1 MTFLVLSFLVACGG
15 APEPSMTA
23 ATPAATTSTA
33 PTPAAAPAPAVLDA
47 ACLEQA
53 DARDGATDK
62 VVHKCAGC
70 GLGMEGDPA
79 FASTHGGMTFHSC
92 SDGCKMRLDADPAG
106 VLASACPK
114 P

>member
-1 MTFLVLSFLVACGG
+1 MKFLALVLLVACGG
-15 APEPSMTA
+15 SPDTVAPATAPAVDA
-23 ATPAATTSTA
+23 ATPTTTA
-33 PTPAAAPAPAVLDA
+33 SPAPAALDA
-47 ACLEQA
+47 ACLDQA
-53 DARDGATDK
+53 DARDGTTDK

-92 SDGCKMRLDADPAG
+92 SEGCKMRLDADPAG

>member
-1 MTFLVLSFLVACGG
+1 MTVFVLSFLVACGG
-15 APEPSMTA
+15 ASEPAMTA
-23 ATPAATTSTA
+23 TTPAATTSTA
-33 PTPAAAPAPAVLDA
+33 PAPAAAPSALDA
-47 ACLEQA
+47 ACLDQA

-70 GLGMEGDPA
+70 RLATAGAPA

>member
-1 MTFLVLSFLVACGG
+1 MTVFVLSFLVACGG
-15 APEPSMTA
+15 ASEPAMTA
-23 ATPAATTSTA
+23 TTPAATTSTA
-33 PTPAAAPAPAVLDA
+33 PAPAAAPSALDA
-47 ACLEQA
+47 ACLDQA

-70 GLGMEGDPA
+70 GLGMDGDAA